1 MDYDAGGSS
10 VAGVGVRRA
19 LAWALTRGNPGA
31 VGAGGGRAF
40 LAAPRLVVIHSR
52 SDGVTGEG
60 TR

>member
-1 MDYDAGGSS
+1 M
-10 VAGVGVRRA
+10 AGVGVRRA

-60 TR
+60 DQGKGR